1 MIYLAGSGHPGGSLS
16 VIDIMTVIFFGDIL
30 RYRADQPKWPQR
42 DRFVLSK
49 GHAAPA
55 LYAVLSEAGFFPKE
69 DLWTLRKLGSTLHGH
84 PFNLDTPGVEA
95 PTGSLGQGLSIAHGM
110 ALGLKLLKQDS
121 RVFAILGD
129 GEIEEGNIWEAAM
142 SAGFYKS
149 GNLTAIID
157 YNHLQ
162 IDGYIHSVK
171 SPEPIPDKFK
181 AFLWDVIEI
190 DGHDH
195 SMILNTLKNASQ
207 RAIDGPPLAVIAHTV
222 KGKGV
227 SFMEDC
233 VDWHGVAPNKEQY
246 EKAMDLLNG

>member
-16 VIDIMTVIFFGDIL
+16 VIDILTVLYFGGIL
-30 RYRADQPKWPQR
+30 RYKPDDPAWPER

-55 LYAVLSEAGFFPKE
+55 LYAVLAEAGFFPKE
-69 DLWTLRKLGSTLHGH
+69 NLWTLRKIGSMLHGH

-110 ALGLKLLKQDS
+110 ALGSKILKLDT
-121 RVFAILGD
+121 RVFAVLGD

-149 GNLTAIID
+149 GNLTAIVD

-162 IDGYIHSVK
+162 IDGYIHAVK
-171 SPEPIPDKFK
+171 SPEPIPDKFR
-181 AFLWDVIEI
+181 AFLWDVVEI

-195 SMILNTLKNASQ
+195 SMILETLQSALK
-207 RAIDGPPLAVIAHTV
+207 RDVEGPPLAVIAHTV

-227 SFMEDC
+227 CFMEDS
-233 VDWHGVAPNKEQY
+233 VDWHGVAPTKEQY
-246 EKAMDLLNG
+246 EEAMGFLND